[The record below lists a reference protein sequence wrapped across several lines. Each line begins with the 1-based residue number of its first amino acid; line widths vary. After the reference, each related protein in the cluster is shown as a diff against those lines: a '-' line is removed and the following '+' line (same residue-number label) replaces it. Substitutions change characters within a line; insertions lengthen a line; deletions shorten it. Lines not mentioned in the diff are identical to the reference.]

1 MFYESKFIYCP
12 MEVLWFHLSHVFS
25 SQCAILFFISLL
37 NNFKMQFQVPVSIR
51 VSYHDVQMFMRILN
65 KSKQQISSAIEGH
78 QIQKQA
84 LDHDMEESVNGEF
97 LLSYYC
103 NKTLSQNTK
112 KILSNYSNFDRI
124 LKNDFNLIK
133 RCGCNLGSGTMVS
146 HHLKSYPHL
155 HLRSRNA
162 DAYLEPRGTSTIEG
176 FL

>member
-1 MFYESKFIYCP
+1 MFYESKYIYCP
-12 MEVLWFHLSHVFS
+12 MEVLWFHLNHVFS

-37 NNFKMQFQVPVSIR
+37 NNSKVQFQAPVSIR

-103 NKTLSQNTK
+103 NKTL
-112 KILSNYSNFDRI
+112 
-124 LKNDFNLIK
+124 
-133 RCGCNLGSGTMVS
+133 
-146 HHLKSYPHL
+146 
-155 HLRSRNA
+155 
-162 DAYLEPRGTSTIEG
+162 
-176 FL
+176 